1 MASVVADTHA
11 VLWYLEKSPR
21 LSELARSHMAEA
33 IQSGF
38 PIFVASITIVEITYL
53 VEKRRLTPDQL
64 AIIKDVLRRPDSAF
78 VIVPLTYAI
87 AETLSRVRINEVPD
101 MPDRI
106 IAATAL
112 HLGVPLVSR
121 DRKIRSAS
129 LDTIW

>member
-1 MASVVADTHA
+1 MASLVADTHA
-11 VLWYLEKSPR
+11 VLWYLENSPR
-21 LSELARSHMAEA
+21 LSEQARSRMGEA
-33 IQSGF
+33 IRSGF
-38 PIFVASITIVEITYL
+38 PIFVASISIVEITYL
-53 VEKRRLTPDQL
+53 VDKRRLTPDQL
-64 AIIKDVLRRPDSAF
+64 AIIKDVLRRPDSGF

-87 AETLSRVRINEVPD
+87 AETLARVRIDEVPD

-112 HLGVPLVSR
+112 RLGVPLVTR

>member
-11 VLWYLEKSPR
+11 VLWYLENSPR
-21 LSELARSHMAEA
+21 LSEQARSHIADA

-53 VEKRRLTPDQL
+53 VDKRRLTPDQL

-78 VIVPLTYAI
+78 VVVPLTHAI
-87 AETLSRVRINEVPD
+87 AETLSRVRIDEVPD

-112 HLGVPLVSR
+112 HLDVPLVTR
-121 DRKIRSAS
+121 DRRIRSAS